1 VVFAVRASEIFTNML
16 SVDDHVFSAQHDSD
30 RSITKIFLPHNIF
43 LPKETAGQSVSYTD
57 VVGGEVLQAMFVGV
71 SGFAVQL

>member
-1 VVFAVRASEIFTNML
+1 MFVVRFGEIFTDML

-30 RSITKIFLPHNIF
+30 RSITKIFLPHNILF
-43 LPKETAGQSVSYTD
+43 PKETAGQSVSYTD

>member
-1 VVFAVRASEIFTNML
+1 MFVVRSGEITTNML
-16 SVDDHVFSAQHDSD
+16 SVDDHVFSTQHDSD
-30 RSITKIFLPHNIF
+30 RSITKVFLPHNIF

-57 VVGGEVLQAMFVGV
+57 VVGGEILQAMFVGV